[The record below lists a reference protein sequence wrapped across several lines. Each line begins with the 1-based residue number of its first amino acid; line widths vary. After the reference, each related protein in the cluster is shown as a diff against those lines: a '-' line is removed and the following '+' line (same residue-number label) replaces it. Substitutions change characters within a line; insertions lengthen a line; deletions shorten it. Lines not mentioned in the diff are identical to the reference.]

1 MVVAVDDDGVAAIE
15 PGFDAPPRF
24 RDSDERRMH
33 ARAYSHWASLLRGRA
48 LPAPADLDLMN
59 LEMAHLDRLGL
70 GGFAPNSVL
79 LEIAVGEGAGAAPVL
94 RFVGPA
100 LRAQDGLGEGAAA
113 VADMREGS
121 LVARLV
127 ARVPEVLAA
136 RVPVGFADEFA
147 LSRGSE
153 LLCRGVLLPLSSDG
167 AAIDLIHGVVS
178 WKQVVSPETARRLAA
193 EIGELVRV
201 TRAAAPAIDPFA

>member
-1 MVVAVDDDGVAAIE
+1 AGGAA
-15 PGFDAPPRF
+15 A
-24 RDSDERRMH
+24 
-33 ARAYSHWASLLRGRA
+33 
-48 LPAPADLDLMN
+48 APA
-59 LEMAHLDRLGL
+59 
-70 GGFAPNSVL
+70 
-79 LEIAVGEGAGAAPVL
+79 L

-100 LRAQDGLGEGAAA
+100 LRAQDGLGNAVVGEEVAA
-113 VADMREGS
+113 VGDLPAGS
-121 LVARLV
+121 LVARLI

-178 WKQVVSPETARRLAA
+178 WKQVVSPDMARRLAA
-193 EIGELVRV
+193 EIGGLVRV